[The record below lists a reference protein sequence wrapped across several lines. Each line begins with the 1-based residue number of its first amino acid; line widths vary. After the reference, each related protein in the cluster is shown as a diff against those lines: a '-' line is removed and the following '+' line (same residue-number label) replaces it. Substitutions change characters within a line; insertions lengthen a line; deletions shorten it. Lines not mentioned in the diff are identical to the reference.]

1 VSFRER
7 SGQQIESPFGKK
19 TTAGDVLRGVELKGK
34 IAVVTGATA
43 GIGKATAV
51 ALAAA
56 GAEIVVGGRNAEAL
70 DRARSEL
77 LSVSVGNVVH
87 AYPLDLMS
95 LASVDNFAD
104 RVMALHRPIDI
115 LINNA
120 GITGQLVRNDQHV
133 ESQLMTNFI
142 GHAVLSSRLA
152 GALVESGNARVVSL
166 SSFGHHYSPVVFDD
180 LNFERRPYSAWDGYG
195 QSKTACVL
203 LAVKISTTL
212 RQNGVDAFAV
222 HPGAIWTEL
231 GRNMSEE
238 DYLLAK
244 QRGSI
249 PTPEDFKS
257 PEGGA
262 ATSVWAAT
270 EPLLAGRSPLYLE
283 DCNVATLLDTPN
295 YRYGVMNYAMDPDNA
310 DRLWSATERL
320 IQRPLPL

>member
-1 VSFRER
+1 VSYSEL
-7 SGQQIESPFGKK
+7 SGKDIESPFGKH
-19 TTAGDVLRGVELKGK
+19 TTAGDVLRGVNLKGK
-34 IAVVTGATA
+34 VAVVTGATA
-43 GIGKATAV
+43 GIGKATAT
-51 ALAAA
+51 ALARA
-56 GAEIVVGGRNAEAL
+56 GAEIVMGGRNAEAL
-70 DRARSEL
+70 ERARLEL
-77 LSVSVGNVVH
+77 LTVSVDNAVH

-95 LASVDNFAD
+95 LASVDDFAD
-104 RVMALHRPIDI
+104 KILALRRPIDI

-120 GITGQLVRNDQHV
+120 GITGQLVRNDQHI

-152 GALVESGNARVVSL
+152 GALARSGNARVVSL

-203 LAVKISTTL
+203 LAVKLATTL
-212 RQNGVDAFAV
+212 RQKRIDAFAV

-231 GRNMSEE
+231 GRNMSED

-244 QRGSI
+244 RRGSI
-249 PTPEDFKS
+249 PAPEDFKS

-270 EPLLAGRSPLYLE
+270 EPLLTGRSALYLE
-283 DCNVATLLDTPN
+283 DCNVAPLLDTPN
-295 YRYGVMNYAMDPDNA
+295 YRYGVMNYAMDSDNA

-320 IQRPLPL
+320 IHRALPL

>member
-1 VSFRER
+1 MP
-7 SGQQIESPFGKK
+7 GKGIDSPFGKE
-19 TTAGDVLRGVELKGK
+19 TTADEVLRGVDLKGK

-43 GIGKATAV
+43 GIGKATAA
-51 ALAAA
+51 ALAKAR
-56 GAEIVVGGRNAEAL
+56 AEVVIGGRNADAL
-70 DRARSEL
+70 DRARLEL
-77 LSVSVGNVVH
+77 LCLSTDNAVH

-95 LASVDNFAD
+95 LASVDDFAD
-104 RVMALHRPIDI
+104 RVLALRRPIHI

-120 GITGQLVRNDQHV
+120 GITGQLIRNELHI

-152 GALVESGNARVVSL
+152 GALAASGTARVVSL

-180 LNFERRPYSAWDGYG
+180 LNFEHRPYSAWDGYG

-203 LAVKISTTL
+203 LAVKISATL
-212 RQNGVDAFAV
+212 RKRGVDAFAV

-231 GRNMSEE
+231 GRNMSEG
-238 DYLLAK
+238 DYLVAK

-249 PTPEDFKS
+249 PAPGDFKS

-270 EPLLAGRSPLYLE
+270 EPLLTGRSALYLE
-283 DCNVATLLDTPN
+283 DCNVAPLLDTPN
-295 YRYGVMNYAMDPDNA
+295 YRYGVMNYALDSDNA
-310 DRLWSATERL
+310 ERLWSATERL
-320 IQRPLPL
+320 IQRALPL